1 MRTIQVHE
9 IKRAIAEMCVE
20 MNCIIGEDILDAF
33 HKNRDTE
40 TSPLGRQIIS
50 DLIKN
55 SEIAKEK
62 RMPLCQ
68 DTGMVVVFVTLGQ
81 EVHFEGGLLTDAINE
96 GVRMGYESGF
106 LRKSIV
112 SDPIQR
118 RNTGDNT
125 PAVVYTTLV
134 AGDVCQLQV
143 TVKGFGS
150 ENMSRIKMMT
160 PADGLAGLKDFVLD
174 TVLKAGSNPC
184 PPIIVGV
191 GIGGTFE
198 KCAQLAKQ
206 ALLRDVGQR
215 HSDSYYSD
223 LEVEL
228 LQLINALNVGPQ
240 GLGGSTT
247 ALDVFIEPFP
257 THIAG
262 LPVAVNINC
271 HAARHLSRCF

>member
-1 MRTIQVHE
+1 MRTIQVIE
-9 IKRAIAEMCVE
+9 IKKAVAEMCVE
-20 MNCIIGEDILDAF
+20 MNCVIGEDVLAAF
-33 HKNRDTE
+33 HKTRITE

-50 DLIKN
+50 DLIQN

-96 GVRMGYESGF
+96 GVRLGYEQGF
-106 LRKSIV
+106 LRKSV
-112 SDPIQR
+112 VGDPIQR
-118 RNTGDNT
+118 KNTLDNT
-125 PAVVYTTLV
+125 PAVVYISLV
-134 AGDVCQLQV
+134 SGDGCQLQM

-150 ENMSRIKMMT
+150 ENMSRIKMLT
-160 PADGLAGLKDFVLD
+160 PAEGLEGLKAFVLE

-191 GIGGTFE
+191 GVGGTFE
-198 KCAQLAKQ
+198 KCAQLAKL

-215 HSDSYYSD
+215 HQDLYYSD

-228 LQLINALNVGPQ
+228 LHAINALGIGPQ

-271 HAARHLSRCF
+271 HAARHLSRSF